1 MAGNIGVAFGQMPAF
16 GVWKMRTTLRFS
28 QEGTRFFTLFMAFLA
43 LIWQTHPLSAAH
55 MTVDSFAP
63 FPHIKFFERFGVSQ
77 SEDSFHFEQMLS
89 VISTANQKSPFHFH
103 SESANRNCTFWALD
117 SPEWGHELTH
127 LFSLRLFKIAEK
139 FERRRPSSFNILK
152 ATFQKRLAEDP
163 LLQDWKLFHKLRRSR
178 GAVKKQCLF

>member
-1 MAGNIGVAFGQMPAF
+1 
-16 GVWKMRTTLRFS
+16 MRTTLRFS

-89 VISTANQKSPFHFH
+89 VISTANQKSPFHFQ
-103 SESANRNCTFWALD
+103 SKLANKTCAPIKNTKWYLAFCGHTIIFIIVPCAERGRIIDFCAAAFL
-117 SPEWGHELTH
+117 WG
-127 LFSLRLFKIAEK
+127 
-139 FERRRPSSFNILK
+139 N
-152 ATFQKRLAEDP
+152 
-163 LLQDWKLFHKLRRSR
+163 SR
-178 GAVKKQCLF
+178 V